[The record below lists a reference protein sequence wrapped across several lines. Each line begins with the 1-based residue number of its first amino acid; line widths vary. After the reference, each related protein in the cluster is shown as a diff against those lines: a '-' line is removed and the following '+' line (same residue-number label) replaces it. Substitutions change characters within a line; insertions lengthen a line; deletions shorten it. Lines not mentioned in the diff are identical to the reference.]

1 MNDDYVDDLPWLGGQ
16 EDIPITAEVMKD
28 DENLV
33 KAIISKAEVE
43 IIVKHYCQMEFDLAY
58 QMQVFQTWGSAETRL
73 QQLAQRRINTF
84 IDSGAITAERVQ
96 AISDPLFEPINT
108 RLKAARLRLEF
119 EEWLQREITEIQA
132 QQNKN

>member
-43 IIVKHYCQMEFDLAY
+43 VIVKHYCQMEANIADRVQVY
-58 QMQVFQTWGSAETRL
+58 QQVGSGDARSE
-73 QQLAQRRINTF
+73 QLAQMRINTF
-84 IDSGAITAERVQ
+84 IDSGAITVERVQ
-96 AISDPLFEPINT
+96 AISDPLFEHINSP
-108 RLKAARLRLEF
+108 LKLAKARLEY
-119 EEWLQREITEIQA
+119 EEWLEK
-132 QQNKN
+132 QQHGETSSAE